1 MKGCGTGSKAALNLY
16 AMASFTCNWSTN
28 YQEKKEV
35 MQQKTG
41 SSSS

>member
-28 YQEKKEV
+28 YQEKKRSYAT
-35 MQQKTG
+35 KNRK
-41 SSSS
+41 